1 MTERGFSLTQ
11 VQTHDRQPIPG
22 VKETVAV
29 SSGKG
34 GVGKSTMCVNLA
46 VALTAEGLRVGLMDT
61 DIYGPN
67 VPGMLGVSERP
78 QVVEGTQTIRPVEAH
93 GLSLISMGL
102 FLEPGAPVIWRGP
115 MLAKMVSQFLFS
127 VDWGQLD
134 ILLLDLPPGTG
145 DVQLTLTQMAPL
157 TGAVIVTT
165 SSTLALADVS
175 RGVQMFRQTDVPILG
190 LIENMSTFTCD
201 SCGHES
207 HPFGHG
213 GGAAAARDFDIPFL
227 GEVPLDPTLRNGA
240 DDGIPAF
247 ISQPQSPASQALRG
261 ICRGLL
267 ERLP

>member
-1 MTERGFSLTQ
+1 MTQ

-46 VALTAEGLRVGLMDT
+46 VALAAEGLSIGLMDT

-78 QVVEGTQTIRPVEAH
+78 QVVPGTQTIRSAEAH

-102 FLEPGAPVIWRGP
+102 LVEAGVPVIWRGP

-127 VDWGQLD
+127 VEWGDLD

-165 SSTLALADVS
+165 SSTLAL
-175 RGVQMFRQTDVPILG
+175 
-190 LIENMSTFTCD
+190 
-201 SCGHES
+201 
-207 HPFGHG
+207 
-213 GGAAAARDFDIPFL
+213 
-227 GEVPLDPTLRNGA
+227 
-240 DDGIPAF
+240 
-247 ISQPQSPASQALRG
+247 
-261 ICRGLL
+261 
-267 ERLP
+267 

>member
-1 MTERGFSLTQ
+1 MTQ

-46 VALTAEGLRVGLMDT
+46 VALAAEGLSIGLMDT

-78 QVVEGTQTIRPVEAH
+78 QVVPGTQTIRSAEAH
-93 GLSLISMGL
+93 GLSLISIGL
-102 FLEPGAPVIWRGP
+102 LVEAGVPVIWRGP

-127 VDWGQLD
+127 VEWGDLD
-134 ILLLDLPPGTG
+134 ILVLDLPPGTG

-165 SSTLALADVS
+165 SSTLALEDVG

-201 SCGHES
+201 SCGSES

-213 GGAAAARDFDIPFL
+213 GGASAASALDIPFL
-227 GEVPLDPTLRNGA
+227 GEIPLDPSLRSGA
-240 DDGIPAF
+240 DDGTPAF
-247 ISQPQSPASQALRG
+247 ISQPQSPASQAMRG
-261 ICRGLL
+261 ISHGLL
-267 ERLP
+267 ERLA